1 MTYNKK
7 YIDSVEYDLIET
19 RKRMWMMERRKNEEL
34 LKKYHQAI
42 SDLEDYKNLYMRQRS
57 EMENYQKYIE
67 KTIEG
72 IKANANADLIKTMLP
87 VLDSLDAG
95 ILHDEKLKPIRSQ
108 LIKILSNYGLKEIE
122 SRGKKFDPYL
132 NEVVGIV
139 NNGEDNIVVE
149 EVQKGYILNNEVLR
163 TSKVIVSK
171 GGNDEQNN
179 RN

>member
-19 RKRMWMMERRKNEEL
+19 RKRMWMMERKKNEEL
-34 LKKYHQAI
+34 LKKYQQAM

-57 EMENYQKYIE
+57 EMENYQRYIE
-67 KTIEG
+67 KTINN

-139 NNGEDNIVVE
+139 KGDDDIVVE

-171 GGNDEQNN
+171 GGNNEQDN